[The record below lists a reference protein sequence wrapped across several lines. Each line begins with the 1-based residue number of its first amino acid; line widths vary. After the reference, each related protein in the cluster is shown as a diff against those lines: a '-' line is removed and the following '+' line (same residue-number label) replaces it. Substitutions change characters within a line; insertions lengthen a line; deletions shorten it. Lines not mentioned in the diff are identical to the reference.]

1 MTPILK
7 KRDLSSFSRTFYGG
21 NESTR
26 QRNQF
31 KENRLWA
38 IPAHVHM
45 VKPGEMLVQGIL
57 SNTQVLLFIL
67 KMLGYSD
74 VP

>member
-7 KRDLSSFSRTFYGG
+7 KRDLSNFCRTFYGG
-21 NESTR
+21 NESTG

-31 KENRLWA
+31 KENRLWP
-38 IPAHVHM
+38 ITAHVHM
-45 VKPGEMLVQGIL
+45 VQPGEMLVQGIL
-57 SNTQVLLFIL
+57 SDTQVLLFIL

-74 VP
+74 VS